1 MDFIDAAAAAQNWGL
16 SERSVRNYCQNG
28 RVPGAVMD
36 RGIWLI
42 PANAPKPE
50 RKQRMGKIP
59 DELLPR
65 LKIEKEA
72 GIPGG
77 IYHKLQIEFTYNS
90 DHMDGNRL
98 SHDQIRYIYE
108 TNTIGGM
115 DDAVDV
121 DDVVE
126 TVNNF
131 RCIDLVIDQSGYVL
145 SETFIKQLH
154 LVLKSGTSESRKP
167 WFAVGDYKRLDNEA
181 GGTATVRSADVAAE
195 IKKLLKEYNSTKEKK
210 LIDIIDFHCKFEKIH
225 PFQDCNGRIGRLIM
239 LKECLRNRITPFIIE
254 DDLKEF
260 YYRGLKEF
268 GQESRY
274 LMDTVLTSQDRF
286 KKYLDYFGIKYKD

>member
-1 MDFIDAAAAAQNWGL
+1 MEFIYISAAAKKWEI
-16 SERSVRNYCQNG
+16 SERSARNYCQMG
-28 RVPGAVMD
+28 RVPGAVLD

-42 PANAPKPE
+42 PADAPKPE
-50 RKQRMGKIP
+50 RKQRKGKIP
-59 DELLPR
+59 DDLMSR
-65 LKIEKEA
+65 LKLEKEA
-72 GIPGG
+72 DIPGG

-90 DHMDGNRL
+90 NHMEGNRL
-98 SHDQIRYIYE
+98 THDQIRYIYE
-108 TNTIGGM
+108 TNTIGSR
-115 DDAVDV
+115 DDTVDV

-126 TVNNF
+126 TVNHF
-131 RCIDLVIDQSGYVL
+131 RCIDLVIDQAGYML

-181 GGTATVRSADVAAE
+181 GGAATVRPAEVGRE
-195 IKKLLKEYNSTKEKK
+195 IKKLLKEYNSTKEKR
-210 LIDIIDFHCKFEKIH
+210 LEDIIDFHCKFEKIH

-268 GQESRY
+268 GQESSY
-274 LMDTVLTSQDRF
+274 LFDTILTSQDRF
-286 KKYLDYFGIKYKD
+286 KAYLDYFGIKYED